1 MPKAT
6 YIQEKWRAWNSDRV
20 CLTPE
25 PVDEFT
31 AFDLGGHHCIC
42 AYFLFCRESRG
53 TQWGP
58 STPTRFPV
66 RFSSAFEPEA
76 VVKYSFLLPAH
87 PTAA

>member
-31 AFDLGGHHCIC
+31 HLTSVGTTASVHI
-42 AYFLFCRESRG
+42 LFSAEKAE
-53 TQWGP
+53 GP
-58 STPTRFPV
+58 SGAPP
-66 RFSSAFEPEA
+66 
-76 VVKYSFLLPAH
+76 H
-87 PTAA
+87 PLGSQ